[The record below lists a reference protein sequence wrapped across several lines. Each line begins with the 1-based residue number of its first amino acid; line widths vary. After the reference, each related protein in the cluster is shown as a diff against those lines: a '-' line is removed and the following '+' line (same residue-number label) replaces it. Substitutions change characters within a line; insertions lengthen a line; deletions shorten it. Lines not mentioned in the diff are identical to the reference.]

1 MYDLKVYAMNY
12 SCNKIT
18 TIQIQLL
25 RFQVKHME
33 NLQEKDKKR
42 KSLKK
47 CGFTRAGPC
56 KWVLAWRR
64 TSSDHNM
71 YGFEAARGL

>member
-1 MYDLKVYAMNY
+1 
-12 SCNKIT
+12 
-18 TIQIQLL
+18 
-25 RFQVKHME
+25 ME
-33 NLQEKDKKR
+33 NLQEKEKGR

-64 TSSDHNM
+64 TPGDH
-71 YGFEAARGL
+71 YLYRFEAARGL